1 MAAIGGPVQDESAFI
16 FGVTMLTLNTIKA
29 HPGATTKRKRLGRGS
44 GSGLGATAG
53 KGDKGQLARS
63 GGVSRPGFEGGQMPL
78 YRRIPKRGFTQI
90 WRRTSAVL
98 NLFDLDKLEMK
109 DITLEALV
117 ESNAV
122 KGRYDRLVILG
133 TGEVTKAFNV
143 KAHRVS
149 PSAQE
154 KITKA
159 GGKVELLPIPGK
171 KKKKTT
177 SKAKA

>member
-1 MAAIGGPVQDESAFI
+1 
-16 FGVTMLTLNTIKA
+16 MLTLNTIKK

-98 NLFDLDKLEMK
+98 NLFELDKLAMT
-109 DITLEALV
+109 DISLEALV
-117 ESNAV
+117 STNAI

-133 TGEVTKAFNV
+133 TGEVKKAFNV

-149 PSAQE
+149 PAAQE

-171 KKKKTT
+171 KKTTQKTA